1 MNTMQNN
8 KQRNGLPH
16 GYFKTTWFKGHYVN
30 GGLSG
35 LIIYKLLNQKVY
47 YAR

>member
-1 MNTMQNN
+1 MQDN

-16 GYFKTTWFKGHYVN
+16 GYFKTKWFKGSYIN
-30 GGLSG
+30 GELSG
-35 LIIYKLLNQKVY
+35 LIIYSILNRKVY